1 MRHLVR
7 RHRLRKDRLLNG
19 LKSGIVRLQSVI
31 AARIRP
37 LDLVGRIAMKDAIYW
52 LMGEKAGRTVV
63 GTWNWLWGIPI
74 ESGGKVAVAVAEE
87 SLQEMQT
94 SVQKLA
100 EAVAMQVGAYERA
113 KKKYEEKARELR
125 KFEQQAALAQQS
137 GNADAARLAMMKA
150 IQIEQ
155 LLPQLETQVQQA
167 EKFVAASKDKLNRER
182 MKLEQYKTDMDNM
195 KDLAEI
201 NSALESIAKV
211 NNEFD
216 IGSARSSFE
225 SAKSAV
231 EGRHLR
237 SNALAE
243 LSENPNEKLAA
254 DLDQLTI
261 DDEVSRRL
269 QMLDGVSPKE
279 LTE

>member
-1 MRHLVR
+1 
-7 RHRLRKDRLLNG
+7 
-19 LKSGIVRLQSVI
+19 
-31 AARIRP
+31 
-37 LDLVGRIAMKDAIYW
+37 MKNAIYW
-52 LMGEKAGRTVV
+52 LMGEKAGRTIV

-87 SLQEMQT
+87 SLQSMHE

-113 KKKYEEKARELR
+113 KKKYEQKAQELK

-137 GNADAARLAMMKA
+137 GNTEAARLAMMKA
-150 IQIEQ
+150 IQTEQ
-155 LLPQLETQVQQA
+155 LLPQLESQVKQA
-167 EKFVAASKDKLNRER
+167 EKFVTASKDKLNRER
-182 MKLEQYKTDMDNM
+182 LKLEQYKTDMQNM
-195 KDLAEI
+195 KDMAEI
-201 NSALESIAKV
+201 NAALESIAKV

-231 EGRHLR
+231 EGRNLR
-237 SNALAE
+237 SNALAD

-279 LTE
+279 LAE

>member
-1 MRHLVR
+1 
-7 RHRLRKDRLLNG
+7 
-19 LKSGIVRLQSVI
+19 
-31 AARIRP
+31 
-37 LDLVGRIAMKDAIYW
+37 MKKVIYW
-52 LMGEKAGRTVV
+52 VMGEKAGRTIV
-63 GTWNWLWGIPI
+63 GTWNWLWGIPV
-74 ESGGKVAVAVAEE
+74 ESGGKVAVSVAEE
-87 SLQEMQT
+87 SLQSMQE

-100 EAVAMQVGAYERA
+100 QAVAMQVGSYERA
-113 KKKYEEKARELR
+113 KKKYEEKAQELR
-125 KFEQQAALAQQS
+125 KSEQQALIAQKS
-137 GNADAARLAMMKA
+137 GNADAARLAMTRA

-155 LLPQLETQVQQA
+155 LLPQLEGQVKQA
-167 EKFVAASKDKLNRER
+167 EKFVNASKDKLNRER
-182 MKLEQYKTDMDNM
+182 LKLEQYKTDMENM

-225 SAKSAV
+225 SAKNAV

-254 DLDQLTI
+254 DLYQMTI
-261 DDEVSRRL
+261 DDEVARRL
-269 QMLDGVSPKE
+269 QLLEGTTPKE
-279 LTE
+279 LAE

>member
-1 MRHLVR
+1 
-7 RHRLRKDRLLNG
+7 
-19 LKSGIVRLQSVI
+19 
-31 AARIRP
+31 
-37 LDLVGRIAMKDAIYW
+37 MKNAIYW
-52 LMGEKAGRTVV
+52 LMGEKAGRTIV
-63 GTWNWLWGIPI
+63 GTWNWLWGIPV
-74 ESGGKVAVAVAEE
+74 ESGGKVAVSVAEE
-87 SLQEMQT
+87 SLQSMQE

-100 EAVAMQVGAYERA
+100 EAVAMQVGSYERA
-113 KKKYEEKARELR
+113 KKKYEEKAQELR
-125 KFEQQAALAQQS
+125 KCEPQAALAQKS
-137 GNADAARLAMMKA
+137 GNADAARLAMTRA

-155 LLPQLETQVQQA
+155 LLPQLESQVQQA
-167 EKFVAASKDKLNRER
+167 EKFVNASKDKLNRER
-182 MKLEQYKTDMDNM
+182 LKIEQYKTDMQNM

-201 NSALESIAKV
+201 NSALEAIAKV

-243 LSENPNEKLAA
+243 MSENPNEKLAA
-254 DLDQLTI
+254 DLDQMTI

-269 QMLDGVSPKE
+269 QMLEGTTPKE
-279 LTE
+279 LAE